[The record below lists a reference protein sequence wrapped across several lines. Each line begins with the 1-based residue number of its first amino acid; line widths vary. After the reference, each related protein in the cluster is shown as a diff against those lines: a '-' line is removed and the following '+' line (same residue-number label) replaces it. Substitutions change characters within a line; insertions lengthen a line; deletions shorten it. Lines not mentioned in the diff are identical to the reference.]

1 VVKGADCKPAIREFD
16 SHRHLQLNDTNDK
29 DTMSD
34 STEEIYLEERKNM
47 KTLHAERRKLIK
59 RASKLA
65 RDSYPALAQVCWDE
79 IDVLEQKISIS
90 EKRML
95 SITGDI

>member
-1 VVKGADCKPAIREFD
+1 
-16 SHRHLQLNDTNDK
+16 
-29 DTMSD
+29 MSD

-59 RASKLA
+59 RAS
-65 RDSYPALAQVCWDE
+65 RYTRNGYPAHAGACWDQ
-79 IDVLEQKISIS
+79 INALEAKISIS

>member
-1 VVKGADCKPAIREFD
+1 
-16 SHRHLQLNDTNDK
+16 
-29 DTMSD
+29 MSE
-34 STEEIYLEERKNM
+34 STEDIYLEERKNM

-65 RDSYPALAQVCWDE
+65 RTSYPALAQVCWDE
-79 IDVLEQKISIS
+79 VDILEQKISIS